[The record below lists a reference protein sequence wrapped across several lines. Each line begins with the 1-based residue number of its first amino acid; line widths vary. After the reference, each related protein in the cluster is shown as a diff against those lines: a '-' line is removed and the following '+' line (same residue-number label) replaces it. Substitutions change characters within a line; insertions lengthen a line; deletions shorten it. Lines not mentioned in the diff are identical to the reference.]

1 MTMTALFVSLVFSI
15 RLGQRY
21 TKIVKHIKYCCCTSH
36 CLMTGHAKSDV
47 SLNTNVVPAM
57 ENLLDRSWT
66 EYGSLEEDV
75 FENLPVVEDKFMS
88 YSCAVLD
95 LEFESM

>member
-1 MTMTALFVSLVFSI
+1 M
-15 RLGQRY
+15 
-21 TKIVKHIKYCCCTSH
+21 
-36 CLMTGHAKSDV
+36 MTGHAKNDV

-75 FENLPVVEDKFMS
+75 FENLPVEEDKFMS

-95 LEFESM
+95 FDFESV

>member
-1 MTMTALFVSLVFSI
+1 
-15 RLGQRY
+15 
-21 TKIVKHIKYCCCTSH
+21 
-36 CLMTGHAKSDV
+36 MTGHATSDV

-75 FENLPVVEDKFMS
+75 FENLPVEEDKFS
-88 YSCAVLD
+88 TLD
-95 LEFESM
+95 GNPNKSSGNI

>member
-1 MTMTALFVSLVFSI
+1 MFLSI
-15 RLGQRY
+15 L
-21 TKIVKHIKYCCCTSH
+21 T
-36 CLMTGHAKSDV
+36 
-47 SLNTNVVPAM
+47 VPAM

-75 FENLPVVEDKFMS
+75 FENLPVEEDKFMS

-95 LEFESM
+95 LDFESM

>member
-1 MTMTALFVSLVFSI
+1 
-15 RLGQRY
+15 
-21 TKIVKHIKYCCCTSH
+21 
-36 CLMTGHAKSDV
+36 MTGHTKNDV

-75 FENLPVVEDKFMS
+75 FENLSVEEDKFMS

-95 LEFESM
+95 FDFESVWTSKQKWKWLKT